1 MNDQV
6 GTGAQGAPRAGE
18 LVEAV
23 LGAPVDLTRD
33 EVSALAGV
41 PEPTARAFWV
51 AMGFAE
57 VPAGEAAFTTRDA
70 EALRSVLMLQ
80 ASGLVDEDTLLVMA
94 RAMGQGL
101 SRLAEAHVQALQVLS
116 RDVPPE
122 DAVDLAVAGAQS
134 VLPPL
139 EQLVLH
145 VWRRQLAA
153 AAERALA
160 ALGSEGAPVLAV
172 GFVDLVG
179 FTRTSRGTT
188 AAELEDLLERFE
200 RDTSLRV
207 AAVGGRVV
215 KTLGD
220 GVLWVCD
227 DVADAA
233 EVALASVEAHAVAEE
248 LPDVRAGLAVG
259 PVLSR
264 LGDVFGPCVNLASRL
279 TEEAR
284 PGTAL
289 LDAEAAEA
297 LADDPRFDLHRVH
310 ARPVR
315 GYRSLRPTV
324 LRRGPGRGTADR
336 PS

>member
-1 MNDQV
+1 M
-6 GTGAQGAPRAGE
+6 TAHE
-18 LVEAV
+18 LEEVL
-23 LGAPVDLTRD
+23 LGAPCTLVRD
-33 EVSALAGV
+33 EVAARAGV
-41 PEPTARAFWV
+41 PEEQARAAWA

-57 VPAGEAAFTTRDA
+57 VEADDRAFTELDV
-70 EALRSVLMLQ
+70 EALR
-80 ASGLVDEDTLLVMA
+80 LVAELLERGTLDLDTLLVLA
-94 RAMGQGL
+94 RGTGQAM
-101 SRLAEAHVQALQVLS
+101 SRLAESHIGAL
-116 RDVPPE
+116 R
-122 DAVDLAVAGAQS
+122 GS
-134 VLPPL
+134 VLGGQFGLDEPARAEQVAAATAREVLPGL
-139 EQLVLH
+139 ERLVVH

-153 AAERALA
+153 AAHRAMA
-160 ALGSEGAPVLAV
+160 AGSTDLPVLAV
-172 GFVDLVG
+172 GFVDLVD
-179 FTRTSRGTT
+179 FTRTSRGLGV
-188 AAELEDLLERFE
+188 ADLERLLERFE